1 MIGGGL
7 GYFDSINHI
16 RRAKCPVEITRAGL
30 GDYTCPPSGLAAYYN
45 AIPGRKSIYLGCNEI
60 FMQRQRVL
68 AAEDAK
74 DAELMPRSRP
84 ASGL

>member
-1 MIGGGL
+1 M
-7 GYFDSINHI
+7 
-16 RRAKCPVEITRAGL
+16 TWAGMES
-30 GDYTCPPSGLAAYYN
+30 TWSGLVATVECHTLWAVIGCGAAKV
-45 AIPGRKSIYLGCNEI
+45 PRGCNEI
-60 FMQRQRVL
+60 FMQSQRVL

>member
-1 MIGGGL
+1 MLIWEATVS
-7 GYFDSINHI
+7 DM
-16 RRAKCPVEITRAGL
+16 VT
-30 GDYTCPPSGLAAYYN
+30 T
-45 AIPGRKSIYLGCNEI
+45 GCNEI
-60 FMQRQRVL
+60 FMQSQRVL